1 MLKKG
6 DLYLIVIIL
15 LVAAAGLG
23 LMKLGNA
30 GGSHKEAVIK
40 QDGKIIKRI
49 DLDSVNKP
57 EEIMIKGKYS
67 DKLLVEKG
75 RIRFADA
82 DCPNKDCVKTGWLS
96 EKGAVAVCLPNKTM
110 IKIEGANEEIDGGT
124 Y

>member
-30 GGSHKEAVIK
+30 GGGHKIAVIM
-40 QDGKIIKRI
+40 QDGKIVKRI
-49 DLDSVNKP
+49 DLDSVTKP
-57 EEIMIKGKYS
+57 EEIIIQGNYT

-75 RIRFADA
+75 RIRFEDA

-96 EKGAVAVCLPNKTM
+96 DRGSVAVCLPNKAM
-110 IKIEGANEEIDGGT
+110 IKIEGINEKIDGGT

>member
-30 GGSHKEAVIK
+30 GGSHKIAVIM
-40 QDGKIIKRI
+40 QDGKIVKRI
-49 DLDSVNKP
+49 DLDSVTKP
-57 EEIMIKGKYS
+57 EEIIIQGNYT

-75 RIRFADA
+75 RIRFEDA

-96 EKGAVAVCLPNKTM
+96 DRGSVAVCLPNKAM
-110 IKIEGANEEIDGGT
+110 IKIEGINEKIDGGT